1 MDRQRLSPAD
11 YVLATLLG
19 AAILILAAQV
29 FFRYVLNSSLSWP
42 EELARFVF
50 TWIIFLGAALAIRD
64 GLHIRIDLLVE
75 RLPPKIGKRL
85 RAFTSC
91 LVLVFLVMMVI
102 LGIDLVW
109 QTRNTY
115 STALS
120 LPENYVYYA
129 SLPVAFLLAVFYA
142 VRKITSA
149 LRTKTKPTPQ
159 DAEEA

>member
-29 FFRYVLNSSLSWP
+29 FFRYVLNSSLTWP

-64 GLHIRIDLLVE
+64 GLHIRIDLIVE
-75 RLPPKIGKRL
+75 RLPRRVGKWL
-85 RAFTSC
+85 RAFTDG
-91 LVLVFLVMMVI
+91 LMLVFLVVMVI
-102 LGIDLVW
+102 LGIDLVR
-109 QTRNTY
+109 QTANTY

-129 SLPVAFLLAVFYA
+129 SLPVAFLLAVCYA
-142 VRKITSA
+142 VRRIVST
-149 LRTKTKPTPQ
+149 LRTETKATPQ
-159 DAEEA
+159 DTEEA